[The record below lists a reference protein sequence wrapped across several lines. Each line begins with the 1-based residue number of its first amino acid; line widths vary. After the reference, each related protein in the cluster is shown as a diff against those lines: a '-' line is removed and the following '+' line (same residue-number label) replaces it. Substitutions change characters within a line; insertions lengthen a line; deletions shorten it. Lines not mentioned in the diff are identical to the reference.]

1 MNTVKITSWNVAHLE
16 RLTRAHPTAKERRRR
31 DAVVREIRE
40 LAPHILCLLE
50 GPAGEAGIDLVANDL
65 LDGEWVA
72 VKAAD
77 GNYAT
82 RGDQWIWFLVRRELA
97 DRASLLPVTTWDAF
111 AGASWPCHLWG
122 EFSRE
127 THRHYR
133 HPQVLVLDWHG
144 LRVEFIGLHLK
155 SKFINQGERLWRD
168 ERERFI
174 REALTARIKMA
185 TEAANVRA
193 YIDAKFRQVGNPALF
208 VLGDFNDGPGKEY
221 FEEQYLFFDLI
232 ANIQGNV
239 FATSR
244 FLNHGL
250 FDVPDELCWTVRF
263 RDFVQPDR
271 RPEILLDHILFSQG
285 LVNGSLPWQVEP
297 HAGKVEH
304 EAHELVNAGLPKD
317 SQTSD
322 HRPVSLLVT
331 TGPNP

>member
-1 MNTVKITSWNVAHLE
+1 MGTVKITSWNVAHLE

-40 LAPHILCLLE
+40 LAPDILCLLE

-82 RGDQWIWFLVRRELA
+82 RGDQWIWLLVRQDLA
-97 DRASLLPVTTWDAF
+97 ARASLLPVGTWDAF
-111 AGASWPCHLWG
+111 AGVSWTCHLWG
-122 EFSRE
+122 EFTE
-127 THRHYR
+127 GTHRHYR
-133 HPQVLVLDWHG
+133 HPQVLILDWNG

-250 FDVPDELCWTVRF
+250 FDIPDELCWTVRF

-271 RPEILLDHILFSQG
+271 RPEILLDHILFTQG
-285 LVNGSLPWQVEP
+285 LVNGSLPWQVKP

-304 EAHELVNAGLPKD
+304 EVHELANAGLPKD